1 MRRRAGLNADKARRQ
16 LLEEWQDMATL
27 ELAAYDYLP
36 LGVEAVDLKNRLC
49 NVETDDLDRFHLCSL
64 APANHAP
71 LA

>member
-36 LGVEAVDLKNRLC
+36 FRVVPM
-49 NVETDDLDRFHLCSL
+49 
-64 APANHAP
+64 APSSE
-71 LA
+71 LLT